1 MRKACVI
8 SNLPSL
14 LYITII
20 AHFKLVLLFVKKK
33 KKNGVVDIEI
43 YYMYVCR
50 LIAVDVVDVVV
61 LLQSEYVMLRKHWRT
76 GVTRKRVLMTLGSS
90 ALVT

>member
-1 MRKACVI
+1 M
-8 SNLPSL
+8 
-14 LYITII
+14 
-20 AHFKLVLLFVKKK
+20 
-33 KKNGVVDIEI
+33 VDIEI

-61 LLQSEYVMLRKHWRT
+61 LLQSEYVMLRKHWEDWSNKEESIDDT
-76 GVTRKRVLMTLGSS
+76 WLLS

>member
-1 MRKACVI
+1 M
-8 SNLPSL
+8 L
-14 LYITII
+14 
-20 AHFKLVLLFVKKK
+20 
-33 KKNGVVDIEI
+33 DIEI

>member
-1 MRKACVI
+1 M
-8 SNLPSL
+8 L
-14 LYITII
+14 
-20 AHFKLVLLFVKKK
+20 
-33 KKNGVVDIEI
+33 DIEI
-43 YYMYVCR
+43 YYMYECR